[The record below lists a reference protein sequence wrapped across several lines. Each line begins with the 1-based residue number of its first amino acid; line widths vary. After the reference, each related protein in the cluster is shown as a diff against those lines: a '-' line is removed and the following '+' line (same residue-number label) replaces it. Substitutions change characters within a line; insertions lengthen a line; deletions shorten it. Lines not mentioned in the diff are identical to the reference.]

1 MDISI
6 ININDFDIKQL
17 TFSKSFFIGQNKKKI
32 SIGYDDN
39 TDFHIL
45 TPLFTNSMDFL
56 SNHKYQ
62 YLKMVFDPMLGN
74 ILKFYN
80 IIKSI
85 ENSVK
90 ELILKHNKNYTMQS
104 IIRNDQMDMFID
116 DEEIDIELN
125 SIKNIYLKLSNH
137 PKLVPSYKIYDSNN
151 NECQLNNLK
160 NGWKYKAL
168 IKIDSIWIDTM
179 KKKFGINL
187 DLIQL
192 KILQPIVQTKCLIDN
207 DVIIV
212 KKDIYRYSNNT
223 FNFDQDIRANLSMEP
238 LNNMSQNASV
248 FANSDNLTNSDT
260 STNLTN
266 STNASNTTNSTN
278 SDNSTKRISFIAPN
292 AMDLLKMK
300 NALKKVLE

>member
-1 MDISI
+1 MDINI
-6 ININDFDIKQL
+6 VNINDFDIKQI

-116 DEEIDIELN
+116 DEEVDIDIELN

-137 PKLVPSYKIYDSNN
+137 PKLVPLYKIYDSNN
-151 NECQLNNLK
+151 TECQLNNLK

-168 IKIDSIWIDTM
+168 IRIESIWIDTM

-223 FNFDQDIRANLSMEP
+223 FSFDQDIRANLSVDP
-238 LNNMSQNASV
+238 LVNNISRNAYI
-248 FANSDNLTNSDT
+248 SDNLTNSDI
-260 STNLTN
+260 STN
-266 STNASNTTNSTN
+266 SANTTNSA
-278 SDNSTKRISFIAPN
+278 NSTMTKLFIAPN
-292 AMDLLKMK
+292 ANDLLKMK

>member
-6 ININDFDIKQL
+6 ININDFDIKLL

-137 PKLVPSYKIYDSNN
+137 PKLVPLYKIYDSNN

-223 FNFDQDIRANLSMEP
+223 LAFDQDIRANISMDP
-238 LNNMSQNASV
+238 FVNNMSRNVSV
-248 FANSDNLTNSDT
+248 FANSDNLTNSD
-260 STNLTN
+260 N
-266 STNASNTTNSTN
+266 STNSANTTTNTTNTTTN